1 MFGKLSEGIKMK
13 MDKEYRRLE
22 NVVEI
27 RIDDIDEKELYKPTP
42 LEFHVDDIPFPKLIS
57 NFQRDVDILIPHNGG
72 KDFIIKS
79 LGDYILNK
87 RNLQLDD
94 VRGRLLSKISPIF
107 YEIYQEFFYDVYLTQ
122 ETKEIRSFYYIE
134 GKLSKITILKVLYE
148 SNRLFVLVDHI
159 NTDESEK
166 LNKIHAEDKSNMIEY
181 FSQTGSYRKANGKYT
196 WTQGIYNIINRPRE
210 DHDEYYNIVFDLA
223 IPEDKKLIEKILQI
237 MDTDVGHHEDVIR
250 IKTPDGTLK
259 YLEIDLYSNFDED
272 GNLIS
277 RYGLINDI
285 TKHSETSARPVDF
298 LLNGFKHSEKLA
310 LLIEPLNPKH
320 YQFSE
325 GFYYFIDEDPKEY
338 VHSLKVIDPIVE
350 DETKKRIIDLFNGKL
365 DKIDETFTY
374 HVGGDE
380 NNPKICELYIE
391 RFEFGENKHSIGF
404 LADITDERNKQ
415 MELREAN
422 EHQIIL
428 IKEVHHRV
436 KNNLQ
441 ILNSFLNLEK
451 RVYRDNPEL
460 IIDHMQARLTSL
472 ALLHEK
478 TYNTQ
483 DFKNIN
489 LDDFI
494 VDHDN
499 QLKSF
504 ANLKNDIEFESDV
517 DKDIT
522 LTIEVITPLLLIID
536 ELSMNS
542 IKHAFP
548 DKNMPDKKIFKSIT
562 KIDEDHAEL
571 IFRDNGVG
579 IENPKKIT
587 KNLGCEI
594 IKNLTKQLNG
604 EIKLIEHENGTGYRL
619 VFPIKMKHT
628 IHG

>member
-1 MFGKLSEGIKMK
+1 
-13 MDKEYRRLE
+13 MD
-22 NVVEI
+22 
-27 RIDDIDEKELYKPTP
+27 
-42 LEFHVDDIPFPKLIS
+42 IS
-57 NFQRDVDILIPHNGG
+57 NG
-72 KDFIIKS
+72 K
-79 LGDYILNK
+79 
-87 RNLQLDD
+87 
-94 VRGRLLSKISPIF
+94 V
-107 YEIYQEFFYDVYLTQ
+107 
-122 ETKEIRSFYYIE
+122 
-134 GKLSKITILKVLYE
+134 
-148 SNRLFVLVDHI
+148 
-159 NTDESEK
+159 
-166 LNKIHAEDKSNMIEY
+166 
-181 FSQTGSYRKANGKYT
+181 
-196 WTQGIYNIINRPRE
+196 
-210 DHDEYYNIVFDLA
+210 
-223 IPEDKKLIEKILQI
+223 
-237 MDTDVGHHEDVIR
+237 
-250 IKTPDGTLK
+250 
-259 YLEIDLYSNFDED
+259 
-272 GNLIS
+272 
-277 RYGLINDI
+277 
-285 TKHSETSARPVDF
+285 
-298 LLNGFKHSEKLA
+298 
-310 LLIEPLNPKH
+310 
-320 YQFSE
+320 
-325 GFYYFIDEDPKEY
+325 
-338 VHSLKVIDPIVE
+338 
-350 DETKKRIIDLFNGKL
+350 

-380 NNPKICELYIE
+380 NNQKICELYIE
-391 RFEFGENKHSIGF
+391 RFEFGHSNHSIGF

-422 EHQIIL
+422 DYQIIL

-489 LDDFI
+489 LNDFI
-494 VDHDN
+494 ADHDN
-499 QLKSF
+499 QLKTL
-504 ANLKNDIEFESDV
+504 AGMNNNIEFESDV
-517 DKDIT
+517 DEYIN

-548 DKNMPDKKIFKSIT
+548 DKNMPNKKIFKSIT

-579 IENPKKIT
+579 IENPRGIT

-604 EIKLIEHENGTGYRL
+604 EIKLIEHRNGTGYSL